1 MDYILPGSSVLGILQ
16 ARILEWVVIQEY
28 KKCQGYKD
36 TGLLTF
42 QERRLSY
49 LVYRIKWMIILNYI
63 YTYVIYIIYIYNNS
77 KHEIKDEYLLNLLYK
92 YYFLFKSV
100 SFTHLIIIHFACLNH
115 FSHIQLFVT
124 LWTIAPPGTSVHGI
138 LQARILE
145 WVAISSFRESSWP
158 RDRIRVS
165 CLLHW
170 QAGSLPLASPRNPW

>member
-63 YTYVIYIIYIYNNS
+63 YTYVIYIYIYILYIYNNS

-92 YYFLFKSV
+92 YYFLFKSI

-145 WVAISSFRESSWP
+145 WVAISSFRESSWL

-165 CLLHW
+165 YVSCTGRQVLYH
-170 QAGSLPLASPRNPW
+170 